1 MHFLFDGSL
10 KNIWLQVLSEKS
22 ALEEKMRNVTSELVR
37 LNESYSS
44 EKETLE
50 KQIFNITSQL
60 LQLQSLNDSSATC
73 NAMDQIRLLQ
83 VEKEL
88 YESLAN
94 KTKLLEDIE
103 MLNRT
108 SIEQQLLV
116 DKVLSESLA
125 NETKLRKEI
134 EMLNLSYATEKE
146 LLLEASRAINETLNT
161 LKQNQLSETLQQEMA
176 GECLRSEVLLNDFFL
191 RQYAVGL
198 CVC

>member
-1 MHFLFDGSL
+1 
-10 KNIWLQVLSEKS
+10 LQVLSEKS
-22 ALEEKMRNVTSELVR
+22 ALEEKMRNVTSELLR

-44 EKETLE
+44 EKDALE

-73 NAMDQIRLLQ
+73 NAKDQIRLLQ

-88 YESLAN
+88 NESLAS

-116 DKVLSESLA
+116 DRVLSESIS

-146 LLLEASRAINETLNT
+146 LLLEASRAINNTLNT

-176 GECLRSEVLLNDFFL
+176 GECLRSEV
-191 RQYAVGL
+191 
-198 CVC
+198 

>member
-1 MHFLFDGSL
+1 M
-10 KNIWLQVLSEKS
+10 QVKS
-22 ALEEKMRNVTSELVR
+22 ALEEKMRNLTSELLR

-60 LQLQSLNDSSATC
+60 LQPLNDSSATC
-73 NAMDQIRLLQ
+73 NATDQIRLLQ

-88 YESLAN
+88 NESLAN

-108 SIEQQLLV
+108 SIEQQRLV
-116 DKVLSESLA
+116 DKVLSESIA
-125 NETKLRKEI
+125 NETKLLKEI
-134 EMLNLSYATEKE
+134 ELLNLSYATEKE
-146 LLLEASRAINETLNT
+146 LLLEASRAINETLNA

-176 GECLRSEVLLNDFFL
+176 GACLRSEV
-191 RQYAVGL
+191 
-198 CVC
+198 